1 MQMEIERN
9 GAIFARSVIKMET
22 ITVKKVGIKHCIR
35 NAKKLKWKP
44 KRIAE
49 TLHYLGFSDKEIE
62 EAM

>member
-1 MQMEIERN
+1 M
-9 GAIFARSVIKMET
+9 SVVTVEKVSIKKC
-22 ITVKKVGIKHCIR
+22 VRQG
-35 NAKKLKWKP
+35 KKLRWKP